1 LAQYAAVDQPDA
13 QALVDAEF
21 AQRSRR
27 FVVARG
33 VAEGNPMLRVGTYLT
48 LTGLGPRFSNT
59 YYTTAAVHR
68 FDTEKGYATEFT
80 AECAYL
86 GAGS

>member
-1 LAQYAAVDQPDA
+1 ML
-13 QALVDAEF
+13 
-21 AQRSRR
+21 
-27 FVVARG
+27 ARG
-33 VAEGNPMLRVGTYLT
+33 VAEGNPALRVGSYLT

-59 YYTTAAVHR
+59 YYATATVHR
-68 FDTEKGYATEFT
+68 FDTEKGYETEFT